1 MTIDQSSADPPRSP
15 ALRAGVAPRSGTVF
29 RAGAATGTRG
39 SAAPGTRARPSFVKP
54 LAALDTGTPCA
65 MRRRS
70 MLLGG
75 AGLAIAG
82 ALAACGP
89 SDGGGA
95 AAGAAPATGPAPGS
109 AASGAT
115 AVSAVTTAAA
125 APEYHEASA
134 SSTALS
140 AGSWSGAIGDKT
152 MTLSGAHIVDGIEAT
167 IDGGTF
173 ESTSADEA
181 VFLVVGGGSLTITNA
196 RINKSGDASTDGRH
210 GVDDSYNFYGL
221 NSAVVVVGEGSTATV
236 RQTTLTTSSS
246 GSNAVVATGSATATV
261 TGCAISTAGES
272 SRGLHATYAGVI
284 NGSDLTIETRGAHCA
299 AVATDRGSGTVAV
312 DGANTFT
319 TSGDGSPCIYST
331 GEITVSGLTGT
342 ANGAQAVVVEG
353 KNHATVTDS
362 TLVTASQTGG
372 VMLYQSMSG
381 DAADSDATKE
391 VSTLVMTGV
400 SLTCTQAVPTL
411 YVTNTSS
418 QATLTQCTL
427 QTPGGLATA
436 DEDRWGKTGS
446 NGGELVLT
454 LDATSSDGAITAG
467 STSSITVTTAN
478 GGAATGAVSGSVTVS

>member
-15 ALRAGVAPRSGTVF
+15 ALRAGVASRSGTVS

-39 SAAPGTRARPSFVKP
+39 SAVPGTRARPSSVKP

-89 SDGGGA
+89 SGGGGA

-109 AASGAT
+109 AASGA
-115 AVSAVTTAAA
+115 TAAA

-261 TGCAISTAGES
+261 TGCAISTTGES

-381 DAADSDATKE
+381 DAADSDAAKE

-400 SLTCTQAVPTL
+400 SLTCTQAVPIL

-446 NGGELVLT
+446 NGGELALT
-454 LDATSSDGAITAG
+454 LDATSSDGAIAAG

-478 GGAATGAVSGSVTVS
+478 GGAATGAASGSVTVS

>member
-15 ALRAGVAPRSGTVF
+15 ALRAGVASRSGTVS

-39 SAAPGTRARPSFVKP
+39 SAVPGTRARPSSVKP

-89 SDGGGA
+89 SGGGGA

-109 AASGAT
+109 AASGA
-115 AVSAVTTAAA
+115 TAAA

-261 TGCAISTAGES
+261 TGCAISTTGES

-342 ANGAQAVVVEG
+342 ANGAQAVVIEG
-353 KNHATVTDS
+353 KNHVTVTDS

-381 DAADSDATKE
+381 DAADSDAAKE

-400 SLTCTQAVPTL
+400 SLSCTQAVPIL

-446 NGGELVLT
+446 NGGELALT
-454 LDATSSDGAITAG
+454 LDATSSDGAIAAG

>member
-1 MTIDQSSADPPRSP
+1 MTIDQSYADPPRSP
-15 ALRAGVAPRSGTVF
+15 ALRAGVAPRSGTVS

-181 VFLVVGGGSLTITNA
+181 VFLVVGRRVPDHHQRAHQQLGRRLHRRPA
-196 RINKSGDASTDGRH
+196 RRRRLLQLLRPQLRRGRRRRGFHGHRAADRPDHELLGLQRRRRHRLRHRH
-210 GVDDSYNFYGL
+210 GHRLRHLHHGRVLPRPAS
-221 NSAVVVVGEGSTATV
+221 START
-236 RQTTLTTSSS
+236 
-246 GSNAVVATGSATATV
+246 
-261 TGCAISTAGES
+261 
-272 SRGLHATYAGVI
+272 
-284 NGSDLTIETRGAHCA
+284 
-299 AVATDRGSGTVAV
+299 
-312 DGANTFT
+312 
-319 TSGDGSPCIYST
+319 
-331 GEITVSGLTGT
+331 
-342 ANGAQAVVVEG
+342 
-353 KNHATVTDS
+353 
-362 TLVTASQTGG
+362 
-372 VMLYQSMSG
+372 
-381 DAADSDATKE
+381 
-391 VSTLVMTGV
+391 
-400 SLTCTQAVPTL
+400 
-411 YVTNTSS
+411 
-418 QATLTQCTL
+418 
-427 QTPGGLATA
+427 
-436 DEDRWGKTGS
+436 
-446 NGGELVLT
+446 
-454 LDATSSDGAITAG
+454 
-467 STSSITVTTAN
+467 
-478 GGAATGAVSGSVTVS
+478 

>member
-15 ALRAGVAPRSGTVF
+15 ALRAGVASRSGTVS

-89 SDGGGA
+89 SGGGGA
-95 AAGAAPATGPAPGS
+95 AAGAAPTTGPAPGS

-261 TGCAISTAGES
+261 TGCAISTTGES

-353 KNHATVTDS
+353 KNHDTVTDS

-381 DAADSDATKE
+381 DAADSDAAKE

-400 SLTCTQAVPTL
+400 SLTCTQAVPIL

-446 NGGELVLT
+446 NGGELALT
-454 LDATSSDGAITAG
+454 LDATSSDGAIAAG

>member
-1 MTIDQSSADPPRSP
+1 MTIHQSSADPRRSP
-15 ALRAGVAPRSGTVF
+15 APRAGVASRAGTVSC
-29 RAGAATGTRG
+29 AGATVGTRG
-39 SAAPGTRARPSFVKP
+39 SAAPGTRVRPSSVKP
-54 LAALDTGTPCA
+54 PATLDTGTPYV

-89 SDGGGA
+89 SGGGGA
-95 AAGAAPATGPAPGS
+95 AAGAASTTGPAPGS

-115 AVSAVTTAAA
+115 AVSAATTAAA

-261 TGCAISTAGES
+261 TGCAISTTGES

-331 GEITVSGLTGT
+331 GEITVSGLTGR

-381 DAADSDATKE
+381 DAADSDAAKE

-400 SLTCTQAVPTL
+400 SLTCTQAVPIL

-446 NGGELVLT
+446 NGGELALT
-454 LDATSSDGAITAG
+454 LDATSSDGAIAAG

-478 GGAATGAVSGSVTVS
+478 GGAATGATSGSVTVS

>member
-15 ALRAGVAPRSGTVF
+15 ALRAGVAPRSGTVS

-39 SAAPGTRARPSFVKP
+39 SAAPGARARPSSVKP

-261 TGCAISTAGES
+261 TGCAISTTGES

-284 NGSDLTIETRGAHCA
+284 NGSDLTIETRGGRTAPLSPPTA
-299 AVATDRGSGTVAV
+299 APAR
-312 DGANTFT
+312 
-319 TSGDGSPCIYST
+319 SPS
-331 GEITVSGLTGT
+331 
-342 ANGAQAVVVEG
+342 
-353 KNHATVTDS
+353 
-362 TLVTASQTGG
+362 TAS
-372 VMLYQSMSG
+372 
-381 DAADSDATKE
+381 
-391 VSTLVMTGV
+391 
-400 SLTCTQAVPTL
+400 
-411 YVTNTSS
+411 
-418 QATLTQCTL
+418 
-427 QTPGGLATA
+427 TPSPPAATA
-436 DEDRWGKTGS
+436 PP
-446 NGGELVLT
+446 
-454 LDATSSDGAITAG
+454 A
-467 STSSITVTTAN
+467 STPPARSPSPA
-478 GGAATGAVSGSVTVS
+478 

>member
-1 MTIDQSSADPPRSP
+1 MTIHQSSADPRRSP
-15 ALRAGVAPRSGTVF
+15 APRAGVASRAGTVSC
-29 RAGAATGTRG
+29 AGATVGTRG
-39 SAAPGTRARPSFVKP
+39 SAAPGTRVRPSSVKP
-54 LAALDTGTPCA
+54 PATLNTGTPYA

-89 SDGGGA
+89 SGGGGA
-95 AAGAAPATGPAPGS
+95 AAGAAPAPGPAPGS
-109 AASGAT
+109 AASGA
-115 AVSAVTTAAA
+115 TAAA

-152 MTLSGAHIVDGIEAT
+152 MTLSGAYLVNGIEAT

-196 RINKSGDASTDGRH
+196 RINKSGDASTDGQH

-236 RQTTLTTSSS
+236 RQTALTTNSS

-261 TGCAISTAGES
+261 TGCAISTTGES

-284 NGSDLTIETRGAHCA
+284 NGSDLTIETQGAHCA

-381 DAADSDATKE
+381 DAADSDAAKE

-400 SLTCTQAVPTL
+400 SLTCTQSVPIL

-418 QATLTQCTL
+418 RATLTGCTL
-427 QTPGGLATA
+427 QTPGGLVTA
-436 DEDRWGKTGS
+436 DEDRWGRTGS
-446 NGGELVLT
+446 NGGELTLV

-467 STSSITVTTAN
+467 STSSITVTTSN
-478 GGAATGAVSGSVTVS
+478 GGAATGATSGNVTVS

>member
-15 ALRAGVAPRSGTVF
+15 ALRAGVASRSGTVS

-39 SAAPGTRARPSFVKP
+39 SAVPGTRARPSSVKP

-89 SDGGGA
+89 SGGGGA

-109 AASGAT
+109 AASGA
-115 AVSAVTTAAA
+115 TAAA

-196 RINKSGDASTDGRH
+196 RINKSGDASTDGQH

-236 RQTTLTTSSS
+236 RQTALTTNSS

-261 TGCAISTAGES
+261 TGCAISTTGES

-381 DAADSDATKE
+381 DAADSDAAKE

-400 SLTCTQAVPTL
+400 SLTCTQAVPIL

-446 NGGELVLT
+446 NGGELALT
-454 LDATSSDGAITAG
+454 LDATSSDGAIAAG

>member
-1 MTIDQSSADPPRSP
+1 MTIHQSSADPRRSP
-15 ALRAGVAPRSGTVF
+15 APRAGVASRAGTVSC
-29 RAGAATGTRG
+29 AGATVGTRG
-39 SAAPGTRARPSFVKP
+39 SAAPVAT
-54 LAALDTGTPCA
+54 
-65 MRRRS
+65 
-70 MLLGG
+70 
-75 AGLAIAG
+75 
-82 ALAACGP
+82 
-89 SDGGGA
+89 
-95 AAGAAPATGPAPGS
+95 ATGP
-109 AASGAT
+109 
-115 AVSAVTTAAA
+115 AA

-134 SSTALS
+134 SNTALT
-140 AGSWSGAIGDKT
+140 AGTWSGAIGDKT
-152 MTLSGAHIVDGIEAT
+152 MTLSGAYLVNGIEAT

-196 RINKSGDASTDGRH
+196 RINKSGDASTDGQH

-236 RQTTLTTSSS
+236 RQTALTTNSS

-261 TGCAISTAGES
+261 TGCAISTTGES

-284 NGSDLTIETRGAHCA
+284 NGSDLTIETQGAHCA
-299 AVATDRGSGTVAV
+299 AVATDRGSGTVVV

-381 DAADSDATKE
+381 DAADSDAAKE

-400 SLTCTQAVPTL
+400 SLTCTQSVPIL

-446 NGGELVLT
+446 NGGELALT
-454 LDATSSDGAITAG
+454 LDATSSDGAIAAG